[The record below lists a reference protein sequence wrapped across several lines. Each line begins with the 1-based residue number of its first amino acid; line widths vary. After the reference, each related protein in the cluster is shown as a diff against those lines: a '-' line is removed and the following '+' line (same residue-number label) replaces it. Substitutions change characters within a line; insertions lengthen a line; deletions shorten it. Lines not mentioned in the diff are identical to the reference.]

1 VAIISKTKEQLIVE
15 KRDRQVNGI
24 YTEARDW
31 AKEGAELLER
41 GLREKRSGNFTE
53 ARSSLN
59 GALANFRE
67 AIDKYNL
74 ALNFL
79 PNQKMQDRI
88 YRKIEG
94 LQNCDIACAKNALSR
109 MMPKTEPP
117 MESGGIIIRS
127 RII

>member
-1 VAIISKTKEQLIVE
+1 MAE
-15 KRDRQVNGI
+15 KRDRQINGI
-24 YTEARDW
+24 YTKARDW

-59 GALANFRE
+59 GALVNFRE
-67 AIDKYNL
+67 AIDRYNR
-74 ALNFL
+74 ALDLL

-109 MMPKTEPP
+109 MMPKTEPILKSRAWRSSETIVP
-117 MESGGIIIRS
+117 HGGLI
-127 RII
+127 